1 MAKPTFMP
9 NLGIKKPAAPAAK
22 PVVAPVAPP
31 VVEPETTIEETGVE
45 EMAEETAVEEEV
57 VEKKERKKSDK
68 ERAKAN
74 RQMTA
79 EDTKFVIENVKTM
92 SYTEMATA
100 RGITKHQVNRV
111 LMQVKKDLR
120 ERCGGDEAKLA
131 QVETIIKEQLSRPE
145 DTLPG
150 AGGGRSGVVK
160 DSIDNIVDNILSGI
174 V

>member
-22 PVVAPVAPP
+22 PVAAPVAPP
-31 VVEPETTIEETGVE
+31 VVEPIIEETETGVE
-45 EMAEETAVEEEV
+45 EMTEETAVEEV

-120 ERCGGDEAKLA
+120 ERCGGDAAKLA
-131 QVETIIKEQLSRPE
+131 QVEVIIKEQLSRPE
-145 DTLPG
+145 DTQPG

>member
-22 PVVAPVAPP
+22 PVAAPVAPP
-31 VVEPETTIEETGVE
+31 VVEPIIEETETGVE
-45 EMAEETAVEEEV
+45 EMAEETAVEEV

>member
-9 NLGIKKPAAPAAK
+9 NLGIKKPAPVAAK

-31 VVEPETTIEETGVE
+31 VVEPETIIEEIGVE
-45 EMAEETAVEEEV
+45 EMAEETAVEEV

-74 RQMTA
+74 RQMTP
-79 EDTKFVIENVKTM
+79 EDTKFVVENVKTM
-92 SYTEMATA
+92 SYTEMAEA

-131 QVETIIKEQLSRPE
+131 QIEVIIKEQLSRPE